1 MIRKDLLMKYP
12 LYEYVLIIIP
22 TLIGIL
28 GGYWIVRNNW
38 HRYGLLF
45 FISGAVGTGLC
56 YLFIVLRFYSFP
68 DRPLHGH
75 LIVPA
80 FVMFTFIPFTV
91 VAGVR
96 YSPKIWSWKIPF
108 YWVLVHLAIVSE
120 MSSHS
125 IYEYFHLYVRLG
137 SMGLLYPMV
146 TLLSNF

>member
-120 MSSHS
+120 M
-125 IYEYFHLYVRLG
+125 
-137 SMGLLYPMV
+137 LLIQYTNIFTFTFGWDLWDSY
-146 TLLSNF
+146 TLW